1 MKNILPII
9 IGLLIL
15 SCAQTN
21 EPKKA
26 NQQTKPIH
34 LENEKGDEKTEI
46 VGSDLQG
53 KVFEIGSKTHYTDNC
68 SFYFECDCCSGE
80 LIFNSDSTFYYI
92 DYCMSDETVRKGNF
106 ILENNICVLEYGA
119 ECVMKKY
126 NFDRELDT
134 TAVEYF
140 KTDTILKTITVEYLA
155 SMCDS
160 KILLVDKINGEYA
173 IEKSLDY
180 YSAIKYL
187 KEEKYIDR
195 INNLED

>member
-1 MKNILPII
+1 MKNILPIL

-15 SCAQTN
+15 SCDQTN
-21 EPKKA
+21 EPKKD
-26 NQQTKPIH
+26 NQQTKPIQ

-46 VGSDLQG
+46 IGSDLQG

-68 SFYFECDCCSGE
+68 SLYFECDCCSGE